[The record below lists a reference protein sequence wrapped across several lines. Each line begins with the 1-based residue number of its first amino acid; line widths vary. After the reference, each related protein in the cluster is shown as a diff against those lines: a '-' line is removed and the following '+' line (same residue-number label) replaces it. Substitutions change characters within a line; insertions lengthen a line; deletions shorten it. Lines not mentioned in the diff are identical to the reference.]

1 MQKETT
7 HPARFASVIRYA
19 ASVIATVTAIAVTA
33 PVAHSATQHSQITT
47 IQLTSTSG
55 CVGDGGSFYPT
66 FDRLVKKV
74 AFTSSCDLIPG
85 QNSDGNGEL
94 FVMNIDGTG
103 LVQLTSTTG
112 GIGTIHPDIDASGQK
127 IVFVSDRDLVSGGNT
142 DGNFEIF
149 SIQVNGSG
157 LAQLTHTTGGNSLC
171 SGGGSGGN
179 VDPRYNAG
187 ATKIVFGS
195 DRDLVSGGNTDGN
208 GELFEM
214 NANGSGVRQLTHTTG
229 GCGNGEPSLD
239 ATGSKVIFSSD
250 RDLVSGSN
258 TDLNYEIFS
267 MNTNGTDIVQLTNTV
282 NPSGIGSVA
291 PHWTPDTNTIVFR
304 GDGPGGT
311 FQVFRM
317 KGDGSGLLQMTW
329 NTGGFGSAPWW
340 ISQDGKTMAVESD
353 RDLVPG
359 SNTDLNFEIYEIKLA
374 P

>member
-1 MQKETT
+1 MIAMAT
-7 HPARFASVIRYA
+7 AVIM
-19 ASVIATVTAIAVTA
+19 TA
-33 PVAHSATQHSQITT
+33 PLAQSATPHSQITT
-47 IQLTSTSG
+47 IQLTSTVG

-74 AFTSSCDLIPG
+74 AFTSSCDLITG

-94 FVMNIDGTG
+94 FVMNIDGSG

-112 GIGTIHPDIDASGQK
+112 GIGAIHPDIDASGQK
-127 IVFVSDRDLVSGGNT
+127 VVFASDRDLISGGNT

-149 SIQVNGSG
+149 SIQVNGAG
-157 LAQLTHTTGGNSLC
+157 LAQLTHTTGDGSAIC
-171 SGGGSGGN
+171 TGGAPGGST
-179 VDPRYNAG
+179 DPRYNAN

-195 DRDLVSGGNTDGN
+195 DRDLVSGGNTDAN
-208 GELFEM
+208 SELFEM
-214 NANGSGVRQLTHTTG
+214 NANGGGMRQLTHTTG

-250 RDLVSGSN
+250 RDLVLGGN
-258 TDLNYEIFS
+258 TDANYEIFS
-267 MNTNGTDIVQLTNTV
+267 MNTNGTDMVQLTNTV

-291 PHWTPDTNTIVFR
+291 PRWTPDTNTIVFR

-311 FQVFRM
+311 FQIFRM

>member
-1 MQKETT
+1 MRNN
-7 HPARFASVIRYA
+7 PAHCRISRFTCKLVICLSA
-19 ASVIATVTAIAVTA
+19 MAVALPLAQAVT
-33 PVAHSATQHSQITT
+33 PHSQISF

-85 QNSDGNGEL
+85 KNSDGNGEV
-94 FVMNIDGTG
+94 FVMNFDGSG

-112 GIGTIHPDIDASGQK
+112 GIGAIHPEIDLSGQK
-127 IVFVSDRDLVSGGNT
+127 IVFASDRDMISGGNS

-149 SIQVNGSG
+149 TIQVNGAG
-157 LAQLTHTTGGNSLC
+157 LTQLTHTTGGNTVC
-171 SGGGSGGN
+171 AGGGSGGN
-179 VDPRYNAG
+179 VDPRYNNG
-187 ATKIVFGS
+187 ATKIIFGS
-195 DRDLVSGGNTDGN
+195 DRDLVSGGNTDEN

-214 NANGSGVRQLTHTTG
+214 NSNGSGLKQLTHTTG

-250 RDLVSGSN
+250 RDLVAGGNSDG
-258 TDLNYEIFS
+258 NYEIFS

-304 GDGPGGT
+304 GDGADLT
-311 FQVFRM
+311 HQIFRM
-317 KGDGSGLLQMTW
+317 NGDGSGLEQITW

-340 ISQDGKTMAVESD
+340 ISTDGKTIAVESD
-353 RDLVPG
+353 RDLVPA
-359 SNTDLNFEIYEIKLA
+359 SNVDLNFEIYAIKMA